1 MNLFWFT
8 FLLQTHGLQ
17 NLTALVPLILLST
30 GMGFVA
36 VYALQQD
43 QLTKTMQTHS
53 ITLGMNISDSGK
65 VTNQMWL
72 QFLETEVVTR
82 LDYATITDA
91 IGIYKGTVE
100 KSKIISVTV
109 DERTTGSLKIIEN
122 LLQVGQTYKTQFRQ
136 DSILYQTT
144 EVPTLEFA

>member
-1 MNLFWFT
+1 
-8 FLLQTHGLQ
+8 
-17 NLTALVPLILLST
+17 
-30 GMGFVA
+30 
-36 VYALQQD
+36 
-43 QLTKTMQTHS
+43 MQTHS

-100 KSKIISVTV
+100 QSKIISVTV
-109 DERTTGSLKIIEN
+109 DERTTGSQKIIEN

-136 DSILYQTT
+136 DSILYQKT

>member
-1 MNLFWFT
+1 
-8 FLLQTHGLQ
+8 
-17 NLTALVPLILLST
+17 
-30 GMGFVA
+30 
-36 VYALQQD
+36 
-43 QLTKTMQTHS
+43 MQTHS

-65 VTNQMWL
+65 VTNQMWV

-100 KSKIISVTV
+100 NSKIISVTV
-109 DERTTGSLKIIEN
+109 DERTTRSTQIIDS

-136 DSILYQTT
+136 DSILYQKT